1 MNLYRVLRTRVN
13 GLGGVECLPH
23 EAKRLYSSEAIRP
36 QGQHV
41 PLDDCSNSE
50 PLEGTGWR
58 QTFYGNQEE
67 RDEGKL
73 ITDPKGVGSGVNR

>member
-1 MNLYRVLRTRVN
+1 MKLRDFTRRKPFAHKVST
-13 GLGGVECLPH
+13 CL
-23 EAKRLYSSEAIRP
+23 
-36 QGQHV
+36 V
-41 PLDDCSNSE
+41 DDCSNSE

-73 ITDPKGVGSGVNR
+73 ITDPRGVGSGVNR